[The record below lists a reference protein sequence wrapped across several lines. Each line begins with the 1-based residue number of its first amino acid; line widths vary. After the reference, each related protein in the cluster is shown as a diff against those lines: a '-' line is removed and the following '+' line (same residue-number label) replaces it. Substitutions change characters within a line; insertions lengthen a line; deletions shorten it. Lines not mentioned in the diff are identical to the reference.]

1 MPDLDIRTLALATGM
16 ILVVISLNLAY
27 FRYTSDSMHGVGSWA
42 LATFAG
48 AVGLWMLS
56 LRGLWPDWLTV
67 IVANMLLGLF
77 AAKIY
82 QGLRRFLG
90 RPPRIWVTIVL
101 VVGLGLG
108 QVLFTYVHPS
118 INARIILISLY
129 FFGISLG
136 CARLLARATFDQAPH
151 NRLLLI
157 SFGALALVH
166 ATRVVYTLTAASE
179 PTSFMTAGPF
189 HALVILIDSAL
200 HCLVSIGLV
209 FMCVRRM
216 EVAMRRANAELR
228 QLGGLLPICASCKR
242 IRDDRGYWH
251 QVEQYIQTHSEAEF
265 THGICPECM
274 RRLYPDAAASILG
287 PEITRDFARPEA
299 SPQP

>member
-1 MPDLDIRTLALATGM
+1 MSTLDIRTLALATSM
-16 ILVVISLNLAY
+16 ILMVLSLHLAY
-27 FRYTSDSMHGVGSWA
+27 FRYTSDSLHGVGSWA
-42 LATFAG
+42 LGNFAG
-48 AVGLWMLS
+48 AVGLWLLS
-56 LRGLWPDWLTV
+56 QRHFWPDWLTV
-67 IVANMLLGLF
+67 VAANMLLGLF

-90 RPPRIWVTIVL
+90 RPPRVWVTMVL
-101 VVGLGLG
+101 VAGLGVG
-108 QVLFTYVHPS
+108 QVLFTYAHPS
-118 INARIILISLY
+118 VNARIVLISLY
-129 FFGISLG
+129 FCGIALG
-136 CARLLARATFDQAPH
+136 CVRLLARATFDQAPH

-157 SFGALALVH
+157 SFGVLALVH
-166 ATRVVYTLTAASE
+166 ATRVVFTLTAGAE

-189 HALVILIDSAL
+189 HAMVILIDSAL
-200 HCLVSIGLV
+200 HCLVNIGLV

-216 EVAMRRANAELR
+216 EAAVRRANAELR
-228 QLGGLLPICASCKR
+228 QLSGLLPICANCKR

-274 RRLYPDAAASILG
+274 RRLYPNAADSILG
-287 PEITRDFARPEA
+287 PEIVRDLARPES